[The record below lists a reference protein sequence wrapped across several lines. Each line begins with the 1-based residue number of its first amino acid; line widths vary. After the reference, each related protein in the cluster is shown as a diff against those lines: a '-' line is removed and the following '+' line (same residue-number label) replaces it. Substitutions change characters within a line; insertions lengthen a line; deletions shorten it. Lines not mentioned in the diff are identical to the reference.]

1 MTHPIGTEIQHQG
14 WTWTVANYFTH
25 NGQRYMRLW
34 SKQHRIATNVKV
46 GA

>member
-1 MTHPIGTEIQHQG
+1 MTHQIGTEIEHQG

-34 SKQHRIATNVKV
+34 SKKFRIATNVKV
-46 GA
+46 AA